1 MEVYNINPNIRY
13 AREHNNFK
21 GVSYISKCYDC
32 RVFYVCHGMGY
43 VVADGKKYNFADNYI
58 MFFPPETEYIF
69 TVDNSEH
76 ISVQVFNFDLT
87 DSYFNNTK
95 HLGTPK
101 KEEFEKEKIPMYE
114 IPEEFSHII
123 VREDF
128 FRINELLSECIENFI
143 VKSKYYKE
151 IASSVLKKCLL
162 LLLIEENSL
171 RKNNK
176 LILSVLEYIG
186 KNYSDASLTNKS
198 VAAHFN
204 YHPYYLNKLMKDF
217 TGKTMHQY
225 IIYYRIRMAKDMLL
239 TTDHDINTIAWKA
252 GFNSPS
258 YFINTFHRHSGR
270 TPYEYRQ
277 ANIFY

>member
-151 IASSVLKKCLL
+151 IASSV
-162 LLLIEENSL
+162 SL